1 MAMAIKSHKR
11 ELRLK
16 RFNAP
21 SLKNWGEPA
30 KGPQAENLGKNVVLD
45 CGWGRLIFAHTFDDP
60 ATVADELCREA
71 EQKRDIALYLREPHV
86 VLSYAPQELFLDP
99 SHTFRLWLSE
109 FRAPRLRHP
118 GFSTR
123 RIRVRKDCEAI
134 NRLYAIRH
142 MVEVEA
148 DFIWSSRGSGTLTYV
163 VAEDRKT
170 GEIIGTATGVDHAKA
185 FSDPEN
191 GSSLWCLAVDPSTA
205 HSGVGIALVNHLAGH
220 YQARGRAFMD
230 LSVLHDNEGAIA
242 LYSKVGFRRVP
253 VFCIKHKNP
262 VNEKLFIGPA
272 PEEKLN
278 PYGEI
283 IVNEA
288 RRRGIA
294 VEVLDAENGYFALNN
309 GGRRIICR
317 ESLSELTTAIAM
329 SRCDNKIVTRRV
341 LESAG
346 LEVPEQRIAGS
357 EEENR
362 AFLERHGAVV
372 VKPARGEQGRGIS
385 VNIDSPEAMR
395 PAIELAGRT
404 CENVILEKFC
414 EGEDLRVI
422 VIDFDVVAAAVRRP
436 PRVEGTGK
444 HTVEELIVKQSRR
457 RAAATGG
464 ESKIPLDGETRRCVK
479 LAGFELDDTLPRGEI
494 IEVRKAANLHTG
506 GTIHDVTGQ
515 LHPALREACEAAA
528 RALSIPVVGLDL
540 LVQDIG
546 QPEYVIIEA
555 NERPGLANHEPQPT
569 AERFIDLLFPST
581 AARETPSGA
590 GRHHARA

>member
-1 MAMAIKSHKR
+1 MGMAIKSHKK

-30 KGPQAENLGKNVVLD
+30 KGPQAEDLGENVVLD
-45 CGWGRLIFAHTFDDP
+45 CGWGRLIFAHTFENP
-60 ATVADELCREA
+60 GTVADELCREA
-71 EQKRDIALYLREPHV
+71 ENKRDIALYLREPHV

-99 SHTFRLWLSE
+99 SHTFRLWLPE
-109 FRAPRLRHP
+109 FRNQRPRHP

-134 NRLYAIRH
+134 NRLYAVRH

-148 DFIWSSRGSGTLTYV
+148 DFIWSNRGKGTLTYV

-191 GSSLWCLAVDPSTA
+191 GSSLWCLAVDPATS

-242 LYSKVGFRRVP
+242 LYTKVGFRRVP

-288 RRRGIA
+288 RRRGVA
-294 VEVLDAENGYFALNN
+294 VEVIDAEQGYFALNH
-309 GGRRIICR
+309 GGRRIVCR
-317 ESLSELTTAIAM
+317 ESLSELTTAVAM

-341 LESAG
+341 LKSAG
-346 LEVPEQRIAGS
+346 LRVPDQRVADS
-357 EEENR
+357 DEENR
-362 AFLERHGAVV
+362 AFLEQHGAIV

-385 VNIDSPEAMR
+385 VNVETEDEMRSAID
-395 PAIELAGRT
+395 LASRM
-404 CENVILEKFC
+404 CESVVLEQFC
-414 EGEDLRVI
+414 SGQDLRVI
-422 VIDFDVVAAAVRRP
+422 VIDCKMVAAAVRRP
-436 PRVEGTGK
+436 PRIEGTGT
-444 HTVEELIVKQSRR
+444 HTVKELIVKQSRR
-457 RAAATGG
+457 REAATGG
-464 ESKIPLDGETRRCVK
+464 ESSIPMDEETRRCVK
-479 LAGFELDDTLPRGEI
+479 LAGFELENTLPRGKV

-506 GTIHDVTGQ
+506 GTIHDVTGR
-515 LHPALREACEAAA
+515 LHPALRDACEQAA

-540 LVQDIG
+540 LVQDVAG
-546 QPEYVIIEA
+546 PEYIIIEA

-569 AERFIDLLFPST
+569 AEKFIDLLFPST
-581 AARETPSGA
+581 IAR
-590 GRHHARA
+590 

>member
-1 MAMAIKSHKR
+1 MGMAIKSHKK

-30 KGPQAENLGKNVVLD
+30 KGPQAEDLGENVVLD
-45 CGWGRLIFAHTFDDP
+45 CGWGRLIFAHTFDNP
-60 ATVADELCREA
+60 GAVADELCREA
-71 EQKRDIALYLREPHV
+71 ENKRDIALYLREPHV

-109 FRAPRLRHP
+109 FRNPGSRHP

-123 RIRVRKDCEAI
+123 RIRVRKDCDAI
-134 NRLYAIRH
+134 NRLYAVRH

-148 DFIWSSRGSGTLTYV
+148 DFIWKNRGKGILTYV

-170 GEIIGTATGVDHAKA
+170 GEIVGTATGVDHAKA

-191 GSSLWCLAVDPSTA
+191 GSSLWCLAVDPATS

-272 PEEKLN
+272 PDEKLN

-294 VEVLDAENGYFALNN
+294 VEIIDAEQGYFALNH
-309 GGRRIICR
+309 GGRQIVCR
-317 ESLSELTTAIAM
+317 ESLSEMTTAVAM
-329 SRCDNKIVTRRV
+329 SRCDNKIVTRRE
-341 LESAG
+341 LKSAG
-346 LEVPEQRIAGS
+346 LSVPNQRVAGS
-357 EEENR
+357 DEENR
-362 AFLERHGAVV
+362 AFLEQHGAIV

-385 VNIDSPEAMR
+385 VNVDSEDEMRKAIDLASPM
-395 PAIELAGRT
+395 
-404 CENVILEKFC
+404 CESVVLEQFC
-414 EGEDLRVI
+414 EGQDLRVI
-422 VIDFDVVAAAVRRP
+422 VIDYKVVAAAVRRP
-436 PRVEGTGK
+436 PRVEGTGT
-444 HTVEELIVKQSRR
+444 HTIKQLIEKQSRR
-457 RAAATGG
+457 REAATGG
-464 ESKIPLDGETRRCVK
+464 ESTIPLDDETRRCVRV
-479 LAGFELDDTLPRGEI
+479 AGFELEDTLPRGKV

-506 GTIHDVTGQ
+506 GTIHDVTDQ
-515 LHPALREACEAAA
+515 LHPELRNACEKAA
-528 RALSIPVVGLDL
+528 RQLSIPVVGLDL
-540 LVQDIG
+540 LVQDVSR
-546 QPEYVIIEA
+546 PEYVIIEA

-581 AARETPSGA
+581 IAR
-590 GRHHARA
+590 

>member
-1 MAMAIKSHKR
+1 MAAKSHKK
-11 ELRLK
+11 EWRLK

-30 KGPQAENLGKNVVLD
+30 KGPGTENLGKNVVLE

-71 EQKRDIALYLREPHV
+71 DQKRDIALYLREPHV
-86 VLSYAPQELFLDP
+86 VLSRAPQELFLDP
-99 SHTFRLWLSE
+99 SHTFRLWLTEYRNQRS
-109 FRAPRLRHP
+109 RHP

-123 RIRVRKDCEAI
+123 RIRVRSDCEGI

-142 MVEVEA
+142 MVEMEA
-148 DFIWSSRGSGTLTYV
+148 DFIWRKRGSGTLTYV

-191 GSSLWCLAVDPSTA
+191 GTSLWCLAVDPATA

-272 PEEKLN
+272 PEENLN

-288 RRRGIA
+288 RRRGIS
-294 VEVLDAENGYFALNN
+294 VEVLDAENGYFALTH
-309 GGRRIICR
+309 GGRRIVCR
-317 ESLSELTTAIAM
+317 ESLCELTTAVAM
-329 SRCDNKIVTRRV
+329 SRCDNKMVTRRV
-341 LESAG
+341 LTSAG
-346 LEVPEQRIAGS
+346 LQVPAQRIAGS

-362 AFLERHGAVV
+362 AFLERHGAIV

-385 VNIDSPEAMR
+385 VNIDSEDAMQA
-395 PAIELAGRT
+395 AIDMAGRM
-404 CENVILEKFC
+404 CEDVILEEFC

-422 VIDFDVVAAAVRRP
+422 VIDYEVVAAAVRRP

-444 HTVEELIVKQSRR
+444 DTIKDLIVKQSRR

-464 ESKIPLDGETRRCVK
+464 ESKIPLDDETRRCVE
-479 LAGFELDDTLPRGEI
+479 LSGFLLDDTLPRGKI

-506 GTIHDVTGQ
+506 GTIHDLTGQ
-515 LHPALREACEAAA
+515 LHPALREACEKAA
-528 RALSIPVVGLDL
+528 RQLTIPVVGLDL
-540 LVQDIG
+540 LVRDVSR
-546 QPEYVIIEA
+546 PEYVIIEA

-581 AARETPSGA
+581 TAR
-590 GRHHARA
+590 